1 MAIRKGGDRSNDV
14 VMGVDPLA
22 DDDEILARTL
32 YSPVGTGAPLST
44 NDTPTAI
51 SPSAPATTPM
61 TKTSAVS
68 THVATGTAVAAPKSA
83 ALPPEASVASPGMAR
98 RRIVS
103 APDVNHYKVLSIS
116 LYNEDI
122 ERMDE
127 LVRELKT
134 RGFTRANRSALIRFA
149 LDQVDI
155 TKMPKGY

>member
-44 NDTPTAI
+44 SDTPT
-51 SPSAPATTPM
+51 APATTPAS
-61 TKTSAVS
+61 KTPAVS
-68 THVATGTAVAAPKSA
+68 AHVATGTAVAAPKSA